1 MSTSNPLDG
10 KYGGDK
16 PPHVVFAAQH
26 PDKVFEHEWISW
38 GRQDQFMLNIA
49 W

>member
-1 MSTSNPLDG
+1 MANMAGINL
-10 KYGGDK
+10 
-16 PPHVVFAAQH
+16 PHVVFTAQD

-38 GRQDQFMLNIA
+38 GRQDQFILNIA